1 MSQGA
6 IISGP
11 KDNSLGTPNNT
22 FMTAIPPGH
31 SLLSI
36 QIPSFIQIPNKES
49 HDFDAAKKSEKTRN
63 YSILTDLDIPSRA
76 LDHETEMIS
85 DCSKGSRKYVTR
97 KWQLLKI
104 LDELK

>member
-1 MSQGA
+1 MPQGA

-31 SLLSI
+31 SLS
-36 QIPSFIQIPNKES
+36 IPSFTQSPKKES
-49 HDFDAAKKSEKTRN
+49 HDFDTAKKSERTRN
-63 YSILTDLDIPSRA
+63 YSILTDMDIPSRA